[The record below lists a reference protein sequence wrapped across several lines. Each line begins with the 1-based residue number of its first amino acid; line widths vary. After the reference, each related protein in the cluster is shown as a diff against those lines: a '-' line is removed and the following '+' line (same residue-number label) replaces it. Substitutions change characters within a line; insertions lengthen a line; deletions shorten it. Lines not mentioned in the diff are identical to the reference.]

1 MSYILEALKKS
12 QHERELGQ
20 VPTLEKTPLATES
33 VRGRPG
39 PWLMAAVGLAMLAV
53 LIALYAALRVG
64 PSGLATTEQAAVPPE
79 SSTGA
84 ASPPVAA
91 VSAPATA
98 PAQVTAPAP
107 ELVPA
112 AAESAKGPAVSAAPV
127 PDAEPS
133 EEPELQ
139 APATAARSRKRDG
152 GIPSRP
158 AISQIPEDLRHDV
171 EAFKEEL
178 RQERA
183 GSKDKQKPRA
193 TAKASEPEVPA
204 QELRL
209 PADVRK
215 RLPRFL
221 MSAHVYDKTPA
232 KRFVLINTLKTRE
245 GETSRE
251 GIKVEEILPDGAV
264 LSYAG
269 HRFFQAR

>member
-20 VPTLEKTPLATES
+20 VPTLEKAPFATES

-53 LIALYAALRVG
+53 LIALYAALRAG
-64 PSGLATTEQAAVPPE
+64 PSGPATTEQAAAPPE
-79 SSTGA
+79 SATEA
-84 ASPPVAA
+84 AAAPAA
-91 VSAPATA
+91 VAPAQIAAPATE
-98 PAQVTAPAP
+98 V
-107 ELVPA
+107 VPA
-112 AAESAKGPAVSAAPV
+112 VAEPAKGPAVSAAPV
-127 PDAEPS
+127 PDAEPV
-133 EEPELQ
+133 EEPESQ
-139 APATAARSRKRDG
+139 APPPASRSRKRDG

-158 AISQIPEDLRHDV
+158 AISQIPEDLRQDV

-178 RQERA
+178 RQELA
-183 GSKDKQKPRA
+183 GTKDKQKPRA
-193 TAKASEPEVPA
+193 TAKASEPEVPP

-209 PADVRK
+209 PPDVQK

-232 KRFVLINTLKTRE
+232 KRFVLINNLKTRE

-264 LSYAG
+264 LSYTG